1 MSFPVTT
8 SLKVIKPLQY
18 VQEVVR
24 GTTPA
29 SPAFQNAGPIQEFT
43 PNTETNAVNYRMLG
57 SPDLYKVLKTG
68 ERFSFDI
75 SFNPID
81 LNLVEYGVNLT
92 GTRNRDHTLTFVLS
106 QEMYPGTGTV
116 LTEHFIKAT
125 GCSCDSTS
133 VDISLEAVNVSQTWI
148 ANDIPIPTITAGFTT
163 PTYASPITAAP
174 WTGISAGTK
183 SLEHNNIDY
192 VLRGFSCSISHN
204 TDQFQ
209 PIGEANVFATI
220 PTIRDISGSFD
231 VLHSGTA
238 LQTDTEAVTPRA
250 ANVKLNDTG
259 THYDQLTFTDMY
271 LTSYN
276 ETISATAT
284 EAKTVSYNFVAK
296 SVVAER
302 VLK

>member
-18 VQEVVR
+18 VEETVR
-24 GTTPA
+24 GTTPS
-29 SPAFQNAGPIQEFT
+29 SPTFINAGPVQEFT
-43 PNTETNAVNYRMLG
+43 PNIETNSVNYRMLG
-57 SPDLYKVLKTG
+57 SADLYKVLKTG

-75 SFNPID
+75 TFNPID
-81 LNLVEYGVNLT
+81 LDLVSYGVNLT
-92 GTRNRDHTLTFVLS
+92 GTKNRDHTLTFLLS
-106 QEMYPGTGTV
+106 QSMYPGTGTV
-116 LTEHFIKAT
+116 LTEHYIIAK

-133 VDISLEAVNVSQTWI
+133 IDISLEAVNVTQTWI
-148 ANDIPIPTITAGFTT
+148 ANDIPIPSTTSGLTT
-163 PTYASPITAAP
+163 PTFASAITASP
-174 WTGISAGTK
+174 WTGLSAGTK
-183 SLEHNNIDY
+183 SLTFNSIDY
-192 VLRGFSCSISHN
+192 VLRGLSITIGHN

-220 PTIRDISGSFD
+220 PTIRDVSGSFD

-238 LQTDTEAVTPRA
+238 LQTDAEAVTPRTA
-250 ANVKLNDTG
+250 IVKLNDTG
-259 THYDQLTFTDMY
+259 TQYDQLTFTDMY

-284 EAKTVSYNFVAK
+284 EAKTLSVNWVAK

-302 VLK
+302 VTK

>member
-8 SLKVIKPLQY
+8 SLKVIRPLQY
-18 VQEVVR
+18 VEEVTR
-24 GTTPA
+24 GTTPT
-29 SPAFQNAGPIQEFT
+29 SPTFINAGPVQEFT
-43 PNTETNAVNYRMLG
+43 PNVETNSVNYRMLG

-75 SFNPID
+75 TFNPID

-92 GTRNRDHTLTFVLS
+92 GTRNRDDTLTFLLS
-106 QEMYPGTGTV
+106 QSMYPGTGTV
-116 LTEHFIKAT
+116 LTEHFIIAK

-133 VDISLEAVNVSQTWI
+133 IDISLEAVNVSQTWI
-148 ANDIPIPTITAGFTT
+148 ANDIPIPTAAHGLGTPVFASDITD
-163 PTYASPITAAP
+163 SP

-183 SLEHNNIDY
+183 SLTHNSIEY
-192 VLRGFSCSISHN
+192 VLRGFSCTIGHN
-204 TDQFQ
+204 SDQFQ

-231 VLHSGTA
+231 VLHSGTG
-238 LQTDTEAVTPRA
+238 LQADAEAVTPRTA
-250 ANVKLNDTG
+250 VIKLNDTG

-302 VLK
+302 VVK